1 MTEKEKKHLKLE
13 IAHIFESGANEIRI
27 FEMVVNFIDSR
38 NGVNKNFRLGAVSG
52 RSELL
57 LAFVEHIKKGNELTE
72 TVNANDV
79 ESFIKSQLMSSFY
92 TDGIDHSNL
101 EVNSHEYPEHEECVF
116 CGSDSVTI
124 TDDKDICHGCGYV
137 YE

>member
-1 MTEKEKKHLKLE
+1 MTEQDKKHLKLE

-38 NGVNKNFRLGAVSG
+38 SGVNKNFRLGAVSG

-79 ESFIKSQLMSSFY
+79 EAFIKSQQ
-92 TDGIDHSNL
+92 
-101 EVNSHEYPEHEECVF
+101 
-116 CGSDSVTI
+116 
-124 TDDKDICHGCGYV
+124 
-137 YE
+137 